1 MKSLALVYTTLL
13 AGVAGCSLPGIG
25 GGSSLPTPSEASV
38 PTDTAAVARPVVQ
51 VRGFPRSSVV
61 SVVAWD
67 VNDAAFGLRTSV
79 SRTGR
84 SVGGVRFGDHLLYMV
99 PSYASQMGGFKYA
112 AVTRGHLLL
121 TARPQRDYY
130 ACFYG
135 AECSPMVTIGVGVP
149 DSVLR
154 ANQDSLVVTFY
165 PTLLDPWTI
174 TLRREVI
181 APYLNKVDS
190 IVTVLK
196 KTATM

>member
-1 MKSLALVYTTLL
+1 MKSVMLICTTLI

-25 GGSSLPTPSEASV
+25 GGSSSAPT
-38 PTDTAAVARPVVQ
+38 TDHAVATDSAVMVQPVIQ
-51 VRGFPRSSVV
+51 VREFRRSSVV

-67 VNDAAFGLRTSV
+67 VNDAAIGLRTSV

-84 SVGGVRFGDHLLYMV
+84 LVGGVRFGDHLLYMT
-99 PSYASQMGGFKYA
+99 PTYASHMGGFKYA
-112 AVTRGHLLL
+112 AVKRGHLLL
-121 TARPQRDYY
+121 TARPKRDYY
-130 ACFYG
+130 ACSYG
-135 AECSPMVTIGVGVP
+135 KECSPMVTVGVGVP

-154 ANQDSLVVTFY
+154 ANRDSLVVTFY
-165 PTLLDPWTI
+165 PGLLDPWKI

-190 IVTVLK
+190 VVAELK

>member
-1 MKSLALVYTTLL
+1 MKGLRLISTTLL
-13 AGVAGCSLPGIG
+13 AGLAGCSLSLFR
-25 GGSSLPTPSEASV
+25 GSSEATG
-38 PTDTAAVARPVVQ
+38 TDTDDIARPIVQ
-51 VRGFPRSSVV
+51 VREFPHSALV

-67 VNDAAFGLRTSV
+67 ANEAAFGLRTSV

-84 SVGGVRFGDHLLYMV
+84 LVGGVRFGDHLLYMV
-99 PSYASQMGGFKYA
+99 PSYASRMGGFKYA
-112 AVTRGHLLL
+112 AVTEGHLLL
-121 TARPQRDYY
+121 TGGSAARPQRDLY

-135 AECSPMVTIGVGVP
+135 NECSPMYTIGVAVP

-165 PTLLDPWTI
+165 PSLLDAWTI

-190 IVTVLK
+190 VMAELK
-196 KTATM
+196 KTASM